1 MIFMYNT
8 KSEVG
13 MKKLL
18 PYMKKYRWL
27 IFANIFFVGLKALS
41 DLLLPTIMANIIDIG
56 IIKNDLN
63 YILKSGTY
71 MILIALVG
79 GVFSVG
85 ARYLA
90 AKASIEIATDL
101 RKDLF
106 KKQILLSFSGL
117 DKFGV
122 SSLITRTTNDI
133 KQVEDVLGTA
143 FRFLFLAPLMFIAT
157 FAIALSKDVSLTLLI
172 MTGTLLLAAFMAIV
186 AKFAIP
192 MFKKNQKL
200 IDGLNLILRERF
212 TGIRVIRA
220 FDKTAYE
227 KQKFE
232 DSSRELQKLTTKV
245 TKLLA
250 TLSPSIQLMFSML
263 SIAIVYLGGI
273 RVDSGN
279 LQVGQ
284 MMSFL
289 QYGTMLMSSMMMLV
303 MVFVFIPRAQ
313 ISIDRIMEVI
323 DLKFSIDDE
332 GEISD
337 LNAKGRIDF
346 KNVSFYYA
354 KDESDADAALSD
366 VSFVFEAGK
375 YNAIIG
381 STGSGKST
389 IVKLIERF
397 YDISEGSILIDGID
411 IKGYSNKALKQIVS
425 LSPQKT
431 EIITGSIRE
440 NVDINGNLSDEE
452 IISALKVAGAYEF
465 VKDYEDGI
473 EHELNR
479 AGTNLSGGQKQR
491 ISIART
497 IAKKS
502 SVYIFD
508 DSFSALDHKTEAS
521 VKKSMF
527 EKLKDKT
534 IIVIAQKVESIKNA
548 DNILVLDEGRL
559 IASGSHE
566 ELKEKSSVYREIIE
580 SQKGGESYA

>member
-1 MIFMYNT
+1 MYNK
-8 KSEVG
+8 KSEVE
-13 MKKLL
+13 MKKLF
-18 PYMKKYRWL
+18 PYMKKYKWFIL
-27 IFANIFFVGLKALS
+27 SIIVFIGLNAVS

-63 YILKSGTY
+63 YILKSGLY
-71 MILIALVG
+71 MILIALIG
-79 GVFSVG
+79 GVFSV
-85 ARYLA
+85 ATRFLA
-90 AKASIEIATDL
+90 AKVSIEIGTDL
-101 RKDLF
+101 RKTLF
-106 KKQILLSFSGL
+106 KKQIYLGFSDL
-117 DKFGV
+117 DKFGI

-133 KQVEDVLGTA
+133 KQIEDVLGTA
-143 FRFLFLAPLMFIAT
+143 FRFLFLAPLMFVST
-157 FAIALSKDVSLTLLI
+157 LVIALSKDVSLTLLI
-172 MTGTLLLAAFMAIV
+172 MAGTLLLALFMAIV

-220 FDKTAYE
+220 FDKTDFE
-227 KQKFE
+227 KKKFE
-232 DSSRELQKLTTKV
+232 ASSRDLQNLTTKV
-245 TKLLA
+245 SKLLS
-250 TLSPSIQLMFSML
+250 TLSPAIQLMFSML
-263 SIAIVYLGGI
+263 SIAVVYLGGI

-279 LQVGQ
+279 LQVGE

-289 QYGTMLMSSMMMLV
+289 QYGAMLMSSMMMLV
-303 MVFVFIPRAQ
+303 MVLVFIPRAQ

-323 DLKFSIDDE
+323 DLEFSIEDK
-332 GEISD
+332 GEID
-337 LNAKGRIDF
+337 NFDAKGRIEF

-354 KDESDADAALSD
+354 KDETDADAALED
-366 VSFVFEAGK
+366 VSLVFEAGK

-381 STGSGKST
+381 STGSGKSS
-389 IVKLIERF
+389 IIKLIERF
-397 YDISEGSILIDGID
+397 YDINDGSIFIDGID
-411 IKGYSNKALKQIVS
+411 IKEYSNKALKQIIS

-473 EHELNR
+473 NHELNR

-497 IAKKS
+497 IAKNS

-508 DSFSALDHKTEAS
+508 DSFSALDHKTETR
-521 VKKSMF
+521 VKEAIF
-527 EKLKDKT
+527 EKLANKT
-534 IIVIAQKVESIKNA
+534 VIVIAQKVDSIKNA
-548 DNILVLDEGRL
+548 DNIVLLDEGRL
-559 IASGSHE
+559 IASGSHK
-566 ELKEKSSVYREIIE
+566 ELVENSSVYREIIE
-580 SQKGGESYA
+580 SQKGGESYE